1 MEEHKSTINID
12 TSFLHAL
19 DFSIAANPSDRQTIL
34 NDELNSDKYLS
45 NAFYTRY
52 NNNTNLF
59 SNKVK
64 TSPSLIRK
72 YSDNST
78 EEIDQ

>member
-1 MEEHKSTINID
+1 
-12 TSFLHAL
+12 LHAL

-52 NNNTNLF
+52 NNTHLF
-59 SNKVK
+59 SNGKINK
-64 TSPSLIRK
+64 SPSFIRK
-72 YSDNST
+72 YSSDN
-78 EEIDQ
+78 EELDQ

>member
-1 MEEHKSTINID
+1 MEEHKSSIKND

-34 NDELNSDKYLS
+34 NEDQTSEKYLS

-52 NNNTNLF
+52 NNTNLF
-59 SNKVK
+59 SNKTK
-64 TSPSLIRK
+64 TNPSLIRK
-72 YSDNST
+72 YSHDST